1 MSSLQPAVCPL
12 CHQSVL
18 PTYYF
23 CPNCGTSLQQ
33 APLSVTPMAQIGIYT
48 FSIVLPMIGF
58 ILVTR
63 WPGMK
68 YYRSEDPKVRQI
80 GQVAWIL
87 LILSTIFT
95 CWYVYNWTQNA
106 IQSSIASINADM
118 SF

>member
-1 MSSLQPAVCPL
+1 
-12 CHQSVL
+12 
-18 PTYYF
+18 
-23 CPNCGTSLQQ
+23 
-33 APLSVTPMAQIGIYT
+33 MAQIGIYM

-68 YYRSEDPKVRQI
+68 YYRSQDPKVRQI